1 MLALF
6 NSWLAK
12 NPETLTIDSSWAGK
26 MWLQHTTECRFP
38 TVKTFLS
45 HNASIFCFSP
55 GGKTLDE
62 LIKARFGF
70 EYLLVDPGCHACM
83 ASGIEDKC

>member
-1 MLALF
+1 MMALF

-12 NPETLTIDSSWAGK
+12 NPETMTIDSSWAGK
-26 MWLQHTTECRFP
+26 IQLQHNTDCRFP
-38 TVKTFLS
+38 IVKTFLS
-45 HNASIFCFSP
+45 YNSSIICLSP
-55 GGKTLDE
+55 GGKTLIE

-70 EYLLVDPGCHACM
+70 AYLLVDPGCHAYM